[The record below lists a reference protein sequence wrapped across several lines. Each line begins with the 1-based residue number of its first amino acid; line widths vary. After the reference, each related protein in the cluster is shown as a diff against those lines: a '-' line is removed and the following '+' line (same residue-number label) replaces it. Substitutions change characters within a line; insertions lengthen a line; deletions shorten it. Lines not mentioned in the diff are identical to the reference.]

1 LIRIKAHRP
10 FHLRNGSMEALMRL
24 LLAAILALTVL
35 PVRGDEVPFA
45 QPAPSLDQHRQSYA
59 VALSDAMELTQ
70 LRHIKLWLA
79 GTAKN
84 WPLTNYELAQL
95 KDTFDKA
102 AILYLNIPVENI
114 AAVEKPLG
122 ALDDAVAAKDP
133 AEFRRGF
140 KALQTACNDCHKA
153 ADVGFIV
160 IQTPTTSVFP
170 DQRFAPAR

>member
-1 LIRIKAHRP
+1 
-10 FHLRNGSMEALMRL
+10 MRL

-45 QPAPSLDQHRQSYA
+45 QPAPSLDQHRQSYT

-79 GTAKN
+79 GNAKN
-84 WPLTNYELAQL
+84 WPLTSYELAQL

-122 ALDDAVAAKDP
+122 SLADAVAAKNP
-133 AEFRRGF
+133 AQFRRGF
-140 KALQTACNDCHKA
+140 MALQTACNDCHKA

-170 DQRFAPAR
+170 DQSFAPRR